1 MFSKDKI
8 INVRFNRARKGY
20 SIEEVDVFLDEIV
33 EDLTA
38 LENERKAETQANNER
53 MQKVQE
59 SENTLAQALL
69 IAQKTANDIETR
81 AQEIADKTV
90 ADAQAQADEIINN
103 AKVEAYN
110 IREKYEIEIADL
122 KAELAKIKQFMD
134 EYKASVA
141 ADMDRHKQVF
151 MASFQSDKLLSASEY
166 DLPVQ
171 DEAME
176 EPAAETEEE
185 AEVIEEAPAEEEE
198 ILSEETVVVDNQEE
212 LITDNIETINLDDII
227 HGLPENDAELKAL
240 IDEIME

>member
-8 INVRFNRARKGY
+8 INVRFNRERKGY

-38 LENERKAETQANNER
+38 LENERKAEIQANNER

-171 DEAME
+171 EEAT